1 MTIAEMLAQL
11 GSQIGLALKLDHQGT
26 CRLIFDGE
34 ISVDIEAVAGV
45 ADQAYL
51 HTMVGVVPAGVGEEF
66 YELLLSANLFGRG
79 TGGAILSVD
88 PQRREV
94 ILHRTLQLGS
104 MSYPDVTA
112 AMEAFITQTR
122 AWTHQLRSGSTRA
135 TKGLTAP
142 DATFLKI

>member
-1 MTIAEMLAQL
+1 MTLSEMLAQL
-11 GSQIGLALKLDHQGT
+11 GSQIGLSLKLDQSGT

-34 ISVDIEAVAGV
+34 TSIDIEVVSGA

-51 HTMVGVVPAGVGEEF
+51 HTMVGVVPAGVGEDF

-104 MSYPDVTA
+104 MSYPEVTA
-112 AMEAFITQTR
+112 ALEAFITQTR
-122 AWTHQLRSGSTRA
+122 AWTHQLRSGSSRPS
-135 TKGLTAP
+135 KGLTAP
-142 DATFLKI
+142 DATFLKV